1 MNKKLEPGVTQ
12 IGITNLLD
20 EDGVLIQYE
29 NGKFDFNILYGNIL
43 TPFVNGEILHL
54 PPDYYKTKLYDFLNT
69 EEGQKYDMPT
79 EEEIRNAS
87 AEMLRREQAFKKDML
102 KKAEQKTP
110 EVTANAED
118 VALSTP
124 DTKQTAISK
133 DIEDGHGPARNV
145 HQESKMSEEI
155 TVQNIPSAFTSD
167 QVYKFIQ
174 ADRLNEQIAELN
186 KDNNELKVQAHKR
199 KISVTVIAILL
210 IMSLLVNGIM
220 LHRYITDKLHGVDY
234 AEMNI
239 NGIKYEVPIAN
250 VEVADGQKKIMIYG
264 FTVTNENGKL
274 KNVAVPLG
282 EFVIGD

>member
-102 KKAEQKTP
+102 KKAEQKKP

-118 VALSTP
+118 VEPPTP
-124 DTKQTAISK
+124 DKEQTAISE
-133 DIEDGHGPARNV
+133 DVEDGHDIARNV
-145 HQESKMSEEI
+145 QQESKRPEEG
-155 TVQNIPSAFTSD
+155 TVHNIPPAFTSD

-199 KISVTVIAILL
+199 RISVTVIAILL

-239 NGIKYEVPIAN
+239 NGIKYEVPVAN
-250 VEVADGQKKIMIYG
+250 VEVAEGQKKIMIYG
-264 FTVTNENGKL
+264 FTVTNENGQL
-274 KNVAVPLG
+274 QNVAVPLG